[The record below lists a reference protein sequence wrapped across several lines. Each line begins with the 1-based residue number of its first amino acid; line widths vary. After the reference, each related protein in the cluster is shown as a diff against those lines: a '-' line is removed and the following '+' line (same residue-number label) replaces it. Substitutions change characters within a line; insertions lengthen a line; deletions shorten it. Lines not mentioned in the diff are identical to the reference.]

1 MYVNLPYF
9 ILVMKSQETPSTV
22 FRMNNL
28 LKKEVF
34 VESRSVIIK
43 DKWTNKP
50 KSIVSVNK
58 VLE

>member
-1 MYVNLPYF
+1 
-9 ILVMKSQETPSTV
+9 MKSQETPSTV